1 MKYLIILL
9 SILTTPALAQNRHV
23 PHNVTQEWPLPPVK
37 VEVAEKAKAPC
48 VDLLHLIPP
57 GCTPSINGSA
67 QPSQLDIWK
76 QIATISAADLA
87 YAKAMADVANT
98 GTSAN
103 RSKCLAAIITLNDI
117 ATGAGI
123 KNPDGTP
130 MAQPPIP
137 HMFTDFE
144 QLAEVVDALAPS
156 GPLFQSC
163 AAAAETAKLSVLQLV
178 NAIIGGA
185 AGLAVLGIP

>member
-1 MKYLIILL
+1 LYDTEFSEAMKYFIAILSLLVII
-9 SILTTPALAQNRHV
+9 SSPAAYAQKKQTTV
-23 PHNVTQEWPLPPVK
+23 
-37 VEVAEKAKAPC
+37 PC
-48 VDLLHLIPP
+48 VDLLHLIPL
-57 GCTPSINGSA
+57 GCTPAINGSV

-76 QIATISAADLA
+76 QIATISAVDLA
-87 YAKAMADVANT
+87 YAKAMADVAAT

-103 RSKCLAAIITLNDI
+103 RSRCLAQIIVLNNI

-130 MAQPPIP
+130 MAPPVSP
-137 HMFTDFE
+137 HVFTDFE

-156 GPLFQSC
+156 GPLFQNC

-185 AGLAVLGIP
+185 AGLAVMGLP